1 MTLRSLAAL
10 ALLLVLTVLTPLAV
24 GADVCEE
31 CVSGSAAGC
40 CLPACGACVCCGHLV
55 ALADA
60 GGLAVPAAG
69 TDQAWQGAAE
79 RPTRSASR
87 TVFHVPKLSS

>member
-10 ALLLVLTVLTPLAV
+10 ALLVVLTVLAPLAV

-60 GGLAVPAAG
+60 GRLAVPAAE
-69 TDQAWQGAAE
+69 TDQAWQRAAE
-79 RPTRSASR
+79 RPTRIAPR
-87 TVFHVPKLSS
+87 TVFHIPKHTS